1 MYRSG
6 GITSD
11 GLSTVSDPTE
21 QAPET
26 QTEGSAQKCVR
37 AQQEPSQIIKCCKS
51 GKKHFMKKYPVRD
64 KPVFRIQLP
73 VWARRKVLRQVA
85 AITYKEA
92 IDPQYA

>member
-51 GKKHFMKKYPVRD
+51 GKKHFMKKISGQR
-64 KPVFRIQLP
+64 
-73 VWARRKVLRQVA
+73 
-85 AITYKEA
+85 
-92 IDPQYA
+92 

>member
-6 GITSD
+6 GIASD

-51 GKKHFMKKYPVRD
+51 GKKHFMKKISGQR
-64 KPVFRIQLP
+64 
-73 VWARRKVLRQVA
+73 
-85 AITYKEA
+85 
-92 IDPQYA
+92 